1 MYQINPTKLSTTEL
15 RFLKRTFAEMQSE
28 LKTIGCDEYGAV
40 ICDSCPYDRVC
51 QYFRDVFI
59 SVKKELEVRGLQGD

>member
-15 RFLKRTFAEMQSE
+15 RFLKQKLAELQAE
-28 LKTIGCDEYGAV
+28 LIPIRCDEYGA
-40 ICDSCPYDRVC
+40 ISCDNCPYDRVC

-59 SVKKELEVRGLQGD
+59 STKKELEARGFQGD